1 RVSEV
6 PTPWMCLH
14 HDLREQGI
22 DPSRLDRAPDR
33 SMASN
38 LEALRNGQLDVAQL
52 FEPYASMALQLGAGH
67 ILYAASARGPT
78 VYTTFVATKSG
89 IERHRDAFTGM
100 TRAIR
105 RMQGWLSQHDA
116 EELTELTAPFF
127 PDIARNIL
135 VSSLR
140 RYGQAGIWARTPDM
154 SRQGLTRLGES
165 LLSGGFISRMPTY
178 EDCLDQTLG
187 CRWQTFCSGSR
198 GMITT
203 IRVRPR
209 TSRVFLLGWRLASFR
224 CRLVAF
230 HRWARAD
237 EMPVAVDVVHPVD
250 GAPVFVAQQPFDREA
265 RQRACIRAIPVFI
278 SEIEN
283 GMWCVL
289 EDVVF
294 AIHCLFLDRGNLR
307 SNYTSGCA
315 SAVEFRLRLGF
326 RRLDHQRAGPRKT
339 HGRRVESVVDQ
350 PLRDVF
356 DRDSG
361 GVLERPRV
369 DDALMRDAATRPL
382 VKQRVVA
389 LEPLGNVIRVQDG
402 SLSCGEGPHAARYDD
417 RRARIR

>member
-1 RVSEV
+1 MPIRFAENFRAVFYAPFYAAQSLGFYAGEGVEVELVSSSNPGDGVLALLNDTIDITWGGPMRVMKAHDLQPSSPLVCFCEVVARDPFYLVGRHHRPEFQLRDLASLRFARVSEV
-6 PTPWMCLH
+6 PTPWMCLQ

-116 EELTELTAPFF
+116 EELAELTAPFF
-127 PDIARNIL
+127 PDIARDIL

-178 EDCLDQTLG
+178 EDC
-187 CRWQTFCSGSR
+187 
-198 GMITT
+198 
-203 IRVRPR
+203 
-209 TSRVFLLGWRLASFR
+209 
-224 CRLVAF
+224 
-230 HRWARAD
+230 
-237 EMPVAVDVVHPVD
+237 
-250 GAPVFVAQQPFDREA
+250 
-265 RQRACIRAIPVFI
+265 
-278 SEIEN
+278 
-283 GMWCVL
+283 
-289 EDVVF
+289 
-294 AIHCLFLDRGNLR
+294 
-307 SNYTSGCA
+307 
-315 SAVEFRLRLGF
+315 
-326 RRLDHQRAGPRKT
+326 
-339 HGRRVESVVDQ
+339 VDQ
-350 PLRDVF
+350 
-356 DRDSG
+356 S
-361 GVLERPRV
+361 
-369 DDALMRDAATRPL
+369 
-382 VKQRVVA
+382 
-389 LEPLGNVIRVQDG
+389 LG
-402 SLSCGEGPHAARYDD
+402 
-417 RRARIR
+417 